1 MPSET
6 SEVYH
11 NPIDVQCSV
20 IRSKYQN
27 CVLPLPYDDMKLD
40 SYNNTHDNTKDDR
53 IDNNTHDNT
62 EMIKLTI
69 IPMITPKW

>member
-20 IRSKYQN
+20 IRSKCQK
-27 CVLPLPYDDMKLD
+27 CVLPLPYDDMKHN
-40 SYNNTHDNTKDDR
+40 SYNNTHDDTKNDR
-53 IDNNTHDNT
+53 IDNSTHDNT
-62 EMIKLTI
+62 KMIKLTI
-69 IPMITPKW
+69 TPMITLKW